1 LSEFDVVAL
10 QKGLNNFTRRY
21 TTGIQPLRV
30 DGSLGKATRAR
41 VRTVKYLLGYRGKI
55 NSTANVEFRER
66 MWHPNDTKYSTPS
79 RIKLGKQRRTKQR
92 ANAAKK
98 RVQAVFTSGVGSYNG
113 VPVAKWL
120 KPYLDWARQNGWQ
133 GRLNSGWRSP
143 AYSDSLCRR
152 MCGAPRC
159 PGRCAGSSSNHSG
172 SARPRGAV
180 DVSDYYR
187 FGQLMR
193 SCPLQPRIFNA
204 LGARDPV
211 HFSASGN

>member
-1 LSEFDVVAL
+1 
-10 QKGLNNFTRRY
+10 
-21 TTGIQPLRV
+21 
-30 DGSLGKATRAR
+30 

-55 NSTANVEFRER
+55 NSEANVEFRER
-66 MWHPNDTKYSTPS
+66 MWHPKDPKYSTPS
-79 RIKLGKQRRTKQR
+79 RIALGKKRRRAQRK
-92 ANAAKK
+92 NALKN
-98 RVQAVFTSGVGSYNG
+98 RVKAVFTSGVTTYDG

-120 KPYLDWARQNGWQ
+120 VPYLQYARAHDWN
-133 GRLNSGWRSP
+133 GRLVSGWRSP

-172 SARPRGAV
+172 SARPRGAL
-180 DVSDYYR
+180 DVSDYVR
-187 FGQLMR
+187 FGQVIR
-193 SCPLQPRIFNA
+193 NCPLEPDIFNA